1 MEEFYKPA
9 LSFGQVILFYGS
21 PLSGKGTQSQLL
33 GRQLNLPVISSGDVF
48 REFRTDFP
56 DSPLALELA
65 TYMDQGLLVPNE
77 IISKVFVNFFIDPKF
92 SKGFILDGFVREESN
107 ADLLVDILQTIN
119 LNLACTI
126 YLNVEEDELIKR
138 LESRKQVQ
146 LRTDD
151 SIEIFKQ
158 RYQIFNSNTPNV
170 LTRLKSHGQIITIK
184 QSEKNISTIKSLGF
198 EIESSIKNLF
208 VKKWIGNNLLKF
220 AKLYEELDSQIDQL
234 DKFIKYSLEINEPKR
249 TGVLRSCVLVQ
260 TTNSYKFTEF
270 VNDLDKYGIETL
282 ILPYNFNPEQ
292 YPQIYMEFSNLNNIR
307 LMGIFCEQTSLL
319 KYYCGS
325 IDNSE
330 LYSKVHVKDKV
341 KAINYSVLDVH
352 IWDKKTNQI
361 QTLQYTHKTPGYI
374 DLSKKSNFSSNVFG
388 WDDIFVMESN
398 GYTFEELKKFG
409 LKLSSR
415 NMNISKCFTSWLQY
429 KKLVDLK
436 FNSIE
441 PVKSIDFDIDV
452 GQFISTHKYF
462 SNTYCKNAGI
472 YNLFVNT
479 INQGVFFKSASN
491 RRIKNYWYPG
501 LNGGIPLVPKSDEIH
516 ECTYMAHDIGHF
528 AIPDLIFTGLSSLY
542 NKQVYICWRMMSE
555 ALTMGFADMAFV
567 DTLVNMGFGSNY
579 DYSKR
584 RIYNLFEAT
593 GVELNISN
601 RSEYLTNLKKII
613 WANYRFCLLGDET
626 PYKNLL
632 SENLKSF
639 DTLEQ
644 FKEKYTQFFV
654 SDYKWTEFNYK
665 SMESKSNE
673 FRLWYQALEPQIKAL
688 GNLYTID
695 NIVDQLYINYPNYKS
710 NSPDDIFELVFN
722 FIFDNI
728 IVKMFGDTQPEFLH
742 LNTRKYKAFSR
753 YMIGQCMIFF
763 KFYFILESKV
773 YFDNIKQLLWGDN
786 NSQTDIDYNK
796 IQSLYQEY
804 LNILV
809 SKNLISEDDH
819 ITYSQ
824 VYPLFDPMYLTYD
837 LDNNQTQTIKSIH
850 DKIFNECSDNL
861 IYNTQTHILK
871 NIIELTGG
879 YVEDEIFVI
888 KPGIELIGYAKSPHP
903 NNILTW
909 VITGCSIEASMELI
923 AHKEARVAR
932 LTTSKTKAM
941 DKPLYRIYGSVHG
954 VQCDTRFQKEIIKQ
968 IQMIRTKWSHSQGSK
983 TIPQE
988 IFNMSNC
995 GNKCTALVYSMSLSD
1010 LHKLFIGRAGYNG
1023 NESEV
1028 RDIIQVMI
1036 SQAHEKFP
1044 DYIWSYS
1051 EYLNSSNGSKYN
1063 LSQDNQITIPNSD
1076 FKTDLTPLAIKLFT
1090 SLNIDMETPD
1100 YIQMAEFRSRITY
1113 MTFPSKKS
1121 KSGLEYIRKIVC
1133 ELSHTS
1139 VLDGFQFV
1147 SDDQIKTCKELF
1159 VDKKLII

>member
-1 MEEFYKPA
+1 MDPFYKPA

-33 GRQLNLPVISSGDVF
+33 GKQLNLPVVSSGDVF
-48 REFRTDFP
+48 RELRTKSP
-56 DSPLALELA
+56 GSPLALELG

-107 ADLLVDILQTIN
+107 ADLLIDILQTIN
-119 LNLACTI
+119 LNLGCTI
-126 YLNVEEDELIKR
+126 YLDVEENELIKR
-138 LESRKQVQ
+138 LESRKQIQ
-146 LRTDD
+146 SRTDD

-158 RYQIFNSNTPNV
+158 RYQIFNSNTPDV
-170 LTRLKSHGQIITIK
+170 LTRLKSYGQIITIK
-184 QSEKNISTIKSLGF
+184 PLETNTIKSLGF
-198 EIESSIKNLF
+198 EIESSVKNLF
-208 VKKWIGNNLLKF
+208 VRKYIGNDLLKF
-220 AKLYEELDSQIDQL
+220 AKLYEELGSNIDL
-234 DKFIKYSLEINEPKR
+234 LNKFLKYSLEINESKR
-249 TGVLRSCVLVQ
+249 TGILRSCVLVQ
-260 TTNSYKFTEF
+260 TTNTYKFNEF
-270 VNDLDKYGIETL
+270 ENDLNKYGIETL
-282 ILPYNFNPEQ
+282 ILPYNFIPEQ
-292 YPQIYMEFSNLNNIR
+292 YPQLYLQFANIKNTR

-319 KYYCGS
+319 KYYCGK
-325 IDNSE
+325 IENPE

-341 KAINYSVLDVH
+341 KAINYSVLDVY

-361 QTLQYTHKTPGYI
+361 QKLQYTHKTPGYI
-374 DLSKKSNFSSNVFG
+374 DFNKKSNFSSDVFG

-398 GYTFEELKKFG
+398 GYTFEELKNYG

-415 NMNISKCFTSWLQY
+415 NMNISKWFISWLQY
-429 KKLVDLK
+429 KKLVDLN

-441 PVKSIDFDIDV
+441 PIKSIDFNIDV

-462 SNTYCKNAGI
+462 SNNQCKNVGI

-567 DTLVNMGFGSNY
+567 DTLVKTGFGPDY

-584 RIYNLFEAT
+584 KIYNLFDAT
-593 GVELNISN
+593 GIQLDISN

-632 SENLKSF
+632 GPNIQ
-639 DTLEQ
+639 TLEE
-644 FKEKYTQFFV
+644 FKEKYTPFFV
-654 SDYKWTEFNYK
+654 SDYKWTESNYK

-673 FRLWYQALEPQIKAL
+673 FRLWYQALEPQIKDL

-695 NIVDQLYINYPNYKS
+695 NIVKQLIKPKHGFI
-710 NSPDDIFELVFN
+710 SPDNIFELVFN
-722 FIFDNI
+722 FIFDNLI
-728 IVKMFGDTQPEFLH
+728 TKMFTTEPEFLDW
-742 LNTRKYKAFSR
+742 NTRKYKAFSR
-753 YMIGQCMIFF
+753 YMIGQSMIFF
-763 KFYFILESKV
+763 KFNFISESKV
-773 YFDNIKQLLWGDN
+773 YFEHIKQLLWENCSDDKM
-786 NSQTDIDYNK
+786 SIDYCK
-796 IQSLYQEY
+796 IQNLYLEY

-809 SKNLISEDDH
+809 SKNLISEDDQL
-819 ITYSQ
+819 TYSQ

-837 LDNNQTQTIKSIH
+837 LDNNQYQTIKSAH
-850 DKIFNECSDNL
+850 DKIFGECSDHL
-861 IYNTQTHILK
+861 VHTTQTQILK
-871 NIIELTGG
+871 TIIELAGG
-879 YVEDEIFVI
+879 YVEDDIFVI
-888 KPGIELIGYAKSPHP
+888 KPGIELISLGNSPHP

-909 VITGCSIEASMELI
+909 VIAGCSIEASMELV

-954 VQCDTRFQKEIIKQ
+954 MQSDTRFQKEIIKQ
-968 IQMIRTKWSHSQGSK
+968 IQTIRTQWSNSQGSK

-988 IFNMSNC
+988 IFNMFNC
-995 GNKCTALVYSMSLSD
+995 GNKCTALVYSMSLTD
-1010 LHKLFIGRAGYNG
+1010 LHKLFIGRTGYDG
-1023 NESEV
+1023 NESEL

-1036 SQAHEKFP
+1036 TQAHEKFP
-1044 DYIWSYS
+1044 EYIWSYS
-1051 EYLNSSNGSKYN
+1051 EYLNSSNSAKNN
-1063 LSQDNQITIPNSD
+1063 LIETIIEPSLN
-1076 FKTDLTPLAIKLFT
+1076 FKTELTPFALNLFKF
-1090 SLNIDMETPD
+1090 LNIDMDNGTPD

-1113 MTFPSKKS
+1113 MTFPSNKS
-1121 KSGLEYIRKIVC
+1121 KSGLEYVRKIVC

-1139 VLDGFQFV
+1139 VLDGFQLV
-1147 SDDQIKTCKELF
+1147 CDGQINTCKELYAN
-1159 VDKKLII
+1159 KKLII